1 MLQLSELLRKL
12 YEPFTEL
19 DCGVFHYKRHGSSL
33 PYVIWA
39 EDGEDGSFHADN
51 LKQAQQV
58 TGIVDLYT
66 KTEFDTLA
74 DDIQAILISEGV
86 GWVLRSIDYEDLT
99 GLIHYQWAWRVI

>member
-1 MLQLSELLRKL
+1 MLRLSELLRKL

-39 EDGEDGSFHADN
+39 EEGEDNSFHSDN
-51 LKQAQQV
+51 GKETQQM
-58 TGIVDLYT
+58 TGTVDLYT

-74 DDIQAILISEGV
+74 DDIQAILISEHV
-86 GWVLRSIDYEDLT
+86 GWELRSCLYEDET
-99 GLIHYQWAWRVI
+99 GLIHYQWAWWVV